1 MSRRMIFVSNRLPV
15 SIEKK
20 KEKFQYRPSPGGLA
34 TGLSSFY
41 KKYESVW
48 IGWCGITSETLNDKE
63 RADIKKRLL
72 TEHRCAPV
80 FLSRADMK
88 YFYYGFCN
96 KTIWPLFHYFT
107 NYTTYDQNMWQSYEK
122 VNERF
127 CEIVMQH
134 ANTGDTIWIHDYQ
147 LLLLPKLLR
156 ERLPGTKIGFFL
168 HIPFPSFEIFR
179 LLPWRNELLEGMMGA
194 DLIGFHTYDYVRH
207 FLSSARRLL
216 GQEHTLGQ
224 FLVGNRYVKVD
235 AFPMGIDYEQFSGA
249 PHKKEVRDEIDRLR
263 KKIQSDKVILSVDR
277 LDYTKGILNRLEA
290 FDYFLRTNPSY
301 RGRVTLIIVAVPSRT
316 GVETYRFLK
325 KEIDEM
331 IGRINGAYGTI
342 EWMPVWYL
350 YQSLPFHKL
359 AALYFLSDV
368 ALVTPLRD
376 GMNLIAKE
384 YIATKGDNNGILI
397 LSGMAGS
404 VHELGEAIIVNPHNR
419 EQVAE
424 AIRTAL
430 EVPPEEQRDRNR
442 VMQRRLKRYDVNRW
456 ARDFVERLDAVT
468 EHSKE
473 LNERMLSP
481 AAKKKLLED
490 YRKSARR
497 LIFLDYDGTLVKFV
511 KRPENARP
519 DQDLGSV
526 LRRLASEERNEV
538 IIISGRDKATLD
550 EWFEGI
556 EISFVAEHGVWLKER
571 GGEWTEI
578 ELLRN
583 DWKEEIRTIL
593 ELYVDRTPGSFIEE
607 KEYSLVWHYRKADP
621 EFALLRVSELKEI
634 LIKLTENYN
643 IGIMEGNKVLE
654 IKNAGINKGRAALS
668 WLTKDRWD
676 FILAIGD
683 DVTDEDV
690 FEQLPDSAYSIK
702 VGFGPSRAVYNTGGV
717 GEVRVLLQALS
728 VLGPAK

>member
-1 MSRRMIFVSNRLPV
+1 MSKRMIFVSNRLPV
-15 SIEKK
+15 TIEKK
-20 KEKFQYRPSPGGLA
+20 KGKVQYRPSPGGLA

-41 KKYESVW
+41 KNYESSW
-48 IGWCGITSETLNDKE
+48 IGWCGVTSETLNDKE
-63 RADIKKRLL
+63 REDVRRRLL

-80 FLSRADMK
+80 FLTRADVK
-88 YFYYGFCN
+88 KFYYGFCN

-107 NYTTYDQNMWQSYEK
+107 NYTIYDQGTWRTYEK

-134 ANTGDTIWIHDYQ
+134 ANADDTIWIHDYQ

-156 ERLPGTKIGFFL
+156 ERLPDTRIGFFL

-179 LLPWRNELLEGMMGA
+179 LLPWRSEILEGMMGA

-207 FLSSARRLL
+207 FLSSVSRIL
-216 GQEHTLGQ
+216 GHEHAFGQ
-224 FLVGNRYVKVD
+224 FLVGNRFVKVD
-235 AFPMGIDYEQFSGA
+235 AFPMGIDYERFSGA
-249 PHKKEVRDEIDRLR
+249 PQKKEVRGEIERIR
-263 KKIQSDKVILSVDR
+263 KKIRSGKVILSVDR

-290 FDYFLRTNPSY
+290 FDLFLRTNPAY
-301 RGRVTLIIVAVPSRT
+301 RGRVTLILVVVPSRT
-316 GVETYRFLK
+316 GVETYRMLK
-325 KEIDEM
+325 REIDEM

-404 VHELGEAIIVNPHNR
+404 VHELGEALIVNPHNR
-419 EQVAE
+419 EQVTE
-424 AIRTAL
+424 AIKAAF

-456 ARDFVERLDAVT
+456 AHDFVERLETVT
-468 EHSKE
+468 AHSKE
-473 LNERMLSP
+473 LNERILSP
-481 AAKKKLLED
+481 AVKKKLLDD
-490 YRKSARR
+490 YRKSHRR
-497 LIFLDYDGTLVKFV
+497 LVLLDYDGTLVQFV
-511 KRPENARP
+511 KRPEHARP

-526 LRRLASEERNEV
+526 LRRLAGDNRNEV
-538 IIISGRDKATLD
+538 VIVSGRDKDTLT
-550 EWFEGI
+550 EWFAGI
-556 EISFVAEHGVWLKER
+556 DISFIAEHGVWLKER
-571 GGEWTEI
+571 GGDWSEI
-578 ELLRN
+578 EPLRN
-583 DWKEEIRTIL
+583 EWKDEIRTIL

-621 EFALLRVSELKEI
+621 EFALLRVNELKEI

-643 IGIMEGNKVLE
+643 IGIIEGNKVLE

-668 WLTKDRWD
+668 WITRDRWD

-683 DVTDEDV
+683 DVTDEDI
-690 FEQLPDSAYSIK
+690 FEELPGNAYSIK
-702 VGFGPSRAVYNTGGV
+702 VGFGVSRAVYNIGEV
-717 GEVRVLLQALS
+717 GEVRLLLQELS
-728 VLGPAK
+728 TAGSVK